1 MCGCVSLGETVIGEE
16 RRSKG
21 EEKVNVQVLN
31 IIFEDKHTS
40 WKIHTHIWMCWVSRA
55 DRCDMKQDYLHS
67 TEHEPSSPLLQVEL

>member
-40 WKIHTHIWMCWVSRA
+40 WKIHTHTFGCVG
-55 DRCDMKQDYLHS
+55 
-67 TEHEPSSPLLQVEL
+67 

>member
-31 IIFEDKHTS
+31 IIFEDKHIMEDT
-40 WKIHTHIWMCWVSRA
+40 HTHLDVL
-55 DRCDMKQDYLHS
+55 D
-67 TEHEPSSPLLQVEL
+67 ESS